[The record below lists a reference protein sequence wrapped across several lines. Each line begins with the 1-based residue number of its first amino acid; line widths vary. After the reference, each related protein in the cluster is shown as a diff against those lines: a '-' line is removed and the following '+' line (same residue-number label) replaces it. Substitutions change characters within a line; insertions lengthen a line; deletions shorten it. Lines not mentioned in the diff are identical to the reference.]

1 MGSGHHPRRVGP
13 PKGESGGMK
22 LDVETR
28 LNRWIDRLT
37 LLRAVRTIFL
47 IAFLLAIA
55 AGALERIVEP
65 KVFKTL
71 GLSFWFSAVTISTVG
86 YGDIVPQSVGG
97 RLIAVVL
104 MFIGIS
110 LIPVTSSLV
119 VSVLVGK
126 RTRAAQAE
134 LETALARIEKQLA
147 RLEQQ

>member
-13 PKGESGGMK
+13 SQGESGGMK
-22 LDVETR
+22 LDLETR

-37 LLRAVRTIFL
+37 LVRAVRTIFL
-47 IAFLLAIA
+47 IAFILAII

-65 KVFKTL
+65 KVFTSL

-97 RLIAVVL
+97 RVIAVVL

-134 LETALARIEKQLA
+134 LETALERIETQLT